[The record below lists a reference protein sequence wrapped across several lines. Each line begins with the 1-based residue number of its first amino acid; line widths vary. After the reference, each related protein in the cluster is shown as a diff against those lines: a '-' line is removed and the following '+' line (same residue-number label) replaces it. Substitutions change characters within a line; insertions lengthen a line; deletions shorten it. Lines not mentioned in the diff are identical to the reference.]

1 MSKLSL
7 KVGTYFLILALC
19 IETIAFVSF
28 YKSLSK
34 MRVEEET
41 VALLEKGNRY
51 RDTIERR
58 AKWSKY
64 GKDAEQKKRAE
75 HFNRPASSGFSIEDA
90 AEDLMETEALTNSDI
105 AIVITDSN
113 GNITSTSETVTKDMQ
128 KQLHCKIPPLK
139 GVD

>member
-41 VALLEKGNRY
+41 IALLEKGNRY
-51 RDTIERR
+51 RNTIEHR
-58 AKWSKY
+58 AKWGANTGKY
-64 GKDAEQKKRAE
+64 D
-75 HFNRPASSGFSIEDA
+75 
-90 AEDLMETEALTNSDI
+90 
-105 AIVITDSN
+105 
-113 GNITSTSETVTKDMQ
+113 
-128 KQLHCKIPPLK
+128 
-139 GVD
+139 